1 MFRCFN
7 CGKSFDNDEILEL
20 QDNLGT
26 IKNPPY
32 KVSYVCPHCKSNEY
46 KSFLKDRTSRRRTI
60 EVIIDVMVLLNEF
73 DEKICAAFN
82 SRATDST
89 GLDFGRNKLFE
100 FLTEIA
106 EGEDFDLP
114 RNIDD
119 KVFSMK
125 MPSQASEVYEILTR
139 NIEGD

>member
-20 QDNLGT
+20 AENDGFREG
-26 IKNPPY
+26 PY
-32 KVSYVCPHCKSNEY
+32 RTSYVCPHCGCNEY
-46 KSFLKDRTSRRRTI
+46 KPFLKDRISRRQTI
-60 EVIIDVMVLLNEF
+60 DVLVDVMVLLNEF
-73 DEKICAAFN
+73 DEKICQAFHEC
-82 SRATDST
+82 ATEST
-89 GLDFGRNKLFE
+89 GLDYGRGKLYE
-100 FLTEIA
+100 YLCEIS

-119 KVFSMK
+119 KIFSMK